1 MTRKIIKL
9 YLLILLLLKSF
20 SPLADE
26 ELKRENEVKNIIN
39 NSILKWYSNLCS
51 SNTEELVSLYSSK
64 ITFLPTSSKIVIKDL
79 KEVKNYFIGVNERYK
94 EFKTNKC
101 ELLKPEIILIDNN
114 TVLVT
119 GIDEFEGVI
128 DNENQDSF
136 NIKGR
141 QSFIFTKENN
151 EWKII
156 HHHRSRIPKQG

>member
-26 ELKRENEVKNIIN
+26 ELKRENEVKIIIH

-64 ITFLPTSSKIVIKDL
+64 ITFLPTSSKMVIKEL

-101 ELLKPEIILIDNN
+101 ELLKPEIMLIDNN
-114 TVLVT
+114 TVVVT

-128 DNENQDSF
+128 DNESQDSF

-156 HHHRSRIPKQG
+156 HHHRSRLSK

>member
-39 NSILKWYSNLCS
+39 ESILKWYSNLCS

-64 ITFLPTSSKIVIKDL
+64 ITFLPTSSKTVIKDL
-79 KEVKNYFIGVNERYK
+79 KGVKNYFIEVNEKYK
-94 EFKTNKC
+94 AFKTNKC
-101 ELLKPEIILIDNN
+101 VLLNPEIILIDDN
-114 TVLVT
+114 TVVVT

-128 DNENQDSF
+128 DNENKESF

>member
-1 MTRKIIKL
+1 MIRKNIKL
-9 YLLILLLLKSF
+9 YLLIFLLLKPF
-20 SPLADE
+20 SPIAGE
-26 ELKRENEVKNIIN
+26 SLKGESEFKNIIN
-39 NSILKWYSNLCS
+39 ESILKWYSNLCA

-64 ITFLPTSSKIVIKDL
+64 VTFLPTSSKIVIKDL

-101 ELLKPEIILIDNN
+101 ELLKPEIMLIDNN
-114 TVLVT
+114 TVVVT

-156 HHHRSRIPKQG
+156 HHHRSRLSK

>member
-51 SNTEELVSLYSSK
+51 SNIEGLVSLYSSK

-101 ELLKPEIILIDNN
+101 ELLKPEIMLIDNN
-114 TVLVT
+114 TVVVT

>member
-1 MTRKIIKL
+1 MKYYKK
-9 YLLILLLLKSF
+9 YLLVLIIFFNCFNLNS
-20 SPLADE
+20 S
-26 ELKRENEVKNIIN
+26 ENIKEIKNTIN
-39 NSILKWYSNLCS
+39 NNILKWYSNLCS

-79 KEVKNYFIGVNERYK
+79 KGVKDYFIGINEKYK
-94 EFKTNKC
+94 AFIPNKC
-101 ELLKPEIILIDNN
+101 TLLSPEIILIDNN
-114 TVLVT
+114 TVVVT

-128 DNENQDSF
+128 DNENKDSF

-156 HHHRSRIPKQG
+156 HHHRSRLPKQG

>member
-1 MTRKIIKL
+1 MK
-9 YLLILLLLKSF
+9 LLIVFFILLKSF
-20 SPLADE
+20 SSFANE
-26 ELKRENEVKNIIN
+26 GLKKENEVKKIIN
-39 NSILKWYSNLCS
+39 ESILKWYSTLCS

-64 ITFLPTSSKIVIKDL
+64 ITFLPTSSKMVIKEL

-101 ELLKPEIILIDNN
+101 ALLKPEIILIDNN
-114 TVLVT
+114 TVVVT

-128 DNENQDSF
+128 DNESQDSF

-156 HHHRSRIPKQG
+156 HHHRSRLPKQG

>member
-51 SNTEELVSLYSSK
+51 SNIEGLVSLYSSK

-94 EFKTNKC
+94 EFRTNKC
-101 ELLKPEIILIDNN
+101 ALLQPEIILIDNN
-114 TVLVT
+114 TVVVT

>member
-1 MTRKIIKL
+1 MKL
-9 YLLILLLLKSF
+9 FIVFFILLKSF
-20 SPLADE
+20 SSFADE
-26 ELKRENEVKNIIN
+26 GLKKENEVKKIIN
-39 NSILKWYSNLCS
+39 ESILKWYSNLCA

-101 ELLKPEIILIDNN
+101 ELLKPEIMLIDNN
-114 TVLVT
+114 TVVVT

-128 DNENQDSF
+128 DNESQDSF

-156 HHHRSRIPKQG
+156 HHHRSRLPSKVEL

>member
-20 SPLADE
+20 SLLANQ

-39 NSILKWYSNLCS
+39 KSILKWYSNLCS

-64 ITFLPTSSKIVIKDL
+64 VTFLPTSSKIVIKDL
-79 KEVKNYFIGVNERYK
+79 KEVKNYFLGVNERYK
-94 EFKTNKC
+94 EYKTNKC
-101 ELLKPEIILIDNN
+101 ELLKPEIMLIDNN
-114 TVLVT
+114 TVVVT

-128 DNENQDSF
+128 DNESQDSF

-156 HHHRSRIPKQG
+156 HHHRSRLPKQG

>member
-1 MTRKIIKL
+1 MIIKIIKT
-9 YLLILLLLKSF
+9 YLLIFLLLKSF

-26 ELKRENEVKNIIN
+26 GLKRENEVKNIIN
-39 NSILKWYSNLCS
+39 ESILKWYSNLCS
-51 SNTEELVSLYSSK
+51 SNIEELVSLYSSK

-79 KEVKNYFIGVNERYK
+79 KGVKNYFIGVNEKYK
-94 EFKTNKC
+94 AFKTNKC
-101 ELLKPEIILIDNN
+101 TLLSPEIILIDNN
-114 TVLVT
+114 TVVAT

-128 DNENQDSF
+128 DNENKDSF

-156 HHHRSRIPKQG
+156 HHHRSRLPK